1 MVESV
6 QFVIRIPGV
15 SEAEEPEIAV
25 EEEIE
30 KSLGEKFLD
39 LFR

>member
-1 MVESV
+1 M
-6 QFVIRIPGV
+6 QFVIRIPGI

-25 EEEIE
+25 EKESE

>member
-1 MVESV
+1 M

-15 SEAEEPEIAV
+15 SEAEDPEIVA

>member
-1 MVESV
+1 M

-15 SEAEEPEIAV
+15 SEAEEPEIVV
-25 EEEIE
+25 EEEPE
-30 KSLGEKFLD
+30 KSPGEKFLD